1 MKIFLHLVFLLSFY
15 VVCSCMPHEEHSK
28 ITVIEHPESSVE
40 YYTELLEIQ
49 NKVNYYSQFS
59 LFEIRLLSHGFVK
72 ISDIDSSILIDLRYA
87 SSRNIWNQ
95 ALYTNFSYAFV
106 HKDVAE
112 MLRVA
117 QKLCK
122 A

>member
-106 HKDVAE
+106 HKDVHSFI
-112 MLRVA
+112 MLDT
-117 QKLCK
+117 CS
-122 A
+122 